1 MSAYYPEGAAYDP
14 RAPWNDDD
22 DPDQEEAERYAA
34 ILDMADE
41 LRKERG
47 L

>member
-1 MSAYYPEGAAYDP
+1 MTSHYPDGTAHDP